1 MAGGVRR
8 LIFTGNVKTSL
19 HNKYV
24 VGAPV
29 GGLNRSVKR
38 ALQRRASNNAQ
49 GNPCCIQ
56 NNTTSS

>member
-1 MAGGVRR
+1 MGHR
-8 LIFTGNVKTSL
+8 LIFTNNVKTTL

-49 GNPCCIQ
+49 QEPCCIK
-56 NNTTSS
+56 NNNNNITL

>member
-1 MAGGVRR
+1 MGHR
-8 LIFTGNVKTSL
+8 LIFTGNVKTTL

-29 GGLNRSVKR
+29 GGLNRSVKK

-49 GNPCCIQ
+49 QKPCCIRNS
-56 NNTTSS
+56 NNNITL